1 MPLILCPLSVIYA
14 PHFSVTMQ
22 PPSQQDPAQILSGM
36 VQQPSQQIIIGAPS
50 TNATAAL
57 VLSIMGIVG
66 SFFYGLGIVC
76 SIPGLIL
83 ANGALRITNQF
94 PNHPD
99 AGMAKAAKV
108 CAWVG
113 IGLSIALIL
122 LVVVAGV
129 LYVWAASLAEA

>member
-1 MPLILCPLSVIYA
+1 
-14 PHFSVTMQ
+14 MQ
-22 PPSQQDPAQILSGM
+22 PPSQQDPTPILSGM
-36 VQQPSQQIIIGAPS
+36 VQQPSQQIIIGTPS

-57 VLSIMGIVG
+57 VLSILGIIG

-83 ANGALRITNQF
+83 ANGALLITNQY

-99 AGMAKAAKV
+99 AGVAKAAKV

-113 IGLSIALIL
+113 IGIFIAMIL

>member
-1 MPLILCPLSVIYA
+1 
-14 PHFSVTMQ
+14 MQ
-22 PPSQQDPAQILSGM
+22 PPSQQAPAPILSGM
-36 VQQPSQQIIIGAPS
+36 IQQPSQQIIIGAPS

-57 VLSIMGIVG
+57 VLSILGIVG
-66 SFFYGLGIVC
+66 SLFYGLGIVC

-83 ANGALRITNQF
+83 ANGALLITNQF

-113 IGLSIALIL
+113 IGIFIAMIL

-129 LYVWAASLAEA
+129 LYFWAASLAEA

>member
-1 MPLILCPLSVIYA
+1 
-14 PHFSVTMQ
+14 MQ
-22 PPSQQDPAQILSGM
+22 PPSQQPPSQHYSAQIIGGM

-57 VLSIMGIVG
+57 VLSILGIVG
-66 SFFYGLGIVC
+66 SLFYGLGIVC

-83 ANGALRITNQF
+83 ANGALLITNQF

-113 IGLSIALIL
+113 IGIFIAMIL
-122 LVVVAGV
+122 LVVVAGL

>member
-1 MPLILCPLSVIYA
+1 
-14 PHFSVTMQ
+14 MQ
-22 PPSQQDPAQILSGM
+22 SPSQQDPAPIISGM

-57 VLSIMGIVG
+57 VLSIMGIIG
-66 SFFYGLGIVC
+66 SLFYGLGIFC
-76 SIPGLIL
+76 AIPGLIL

-99 AGMAKAAKV
+99 AGMAKAAKF

-113 IGLSIALIL
+113 IGLVIATIL

-129 LYVWAASLAEA
+129 LYVWAESLAEA

>member
-1 MPLILCPLSVIYA
+1 LL
-14 PHFSVTMQ
+14 
-22 PPSQQDPAQILSGM
+22 
-36 VQQPSQQIIIGAPS
+36 
-50 TNATAAL
+50 
-57 VLSIMGIVG
+57 
-66 SFFYGLGIVC
+66 
-76 SIPGLIL
+76 
-83 ANGALRITNQF
+83 ITNQF

>member
-1 MPLILCPLSVIYA
+1 
-14 PHFSVTMQ
+14 MQ

-57 VLSIMGIVG
+57 VLSILGIVG
-66 SFFYGLGIVC
+66 SFFYGLGIFC
-76 SIPGLIL
+76 AIPGLIL

>member
-1 MPLILCPLSVIYA
+1 
-14 PHFSVTMQ
+14 MQ
-22 PPSQQDPAQILSGM
+22 PPSQQPPSQHYSAQIIGGM

-57 VLSIMGIVG
+57 VLSILGIVG

-83 ANGALRITNQF
+83 ANGALLITNQF

-113 IGLSIALIL
+113 IGIFIAMIL
-122 LVVVAGV
+122 LVVVAGL